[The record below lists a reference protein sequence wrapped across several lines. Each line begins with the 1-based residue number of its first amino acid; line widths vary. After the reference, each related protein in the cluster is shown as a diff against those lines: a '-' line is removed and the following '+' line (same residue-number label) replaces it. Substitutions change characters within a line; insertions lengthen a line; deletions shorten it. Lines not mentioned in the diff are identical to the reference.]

1 MEFRQHS
8 FKSPLRVKFKLSDEH
23 SLPFH
28 MGNSKCLTGS
38 EGVMEWIRP
47 TTTTWRII
55 YIFQVKHECEA
66 EWITCIF
73 YCFHLLH
80 ILTTW
85 WQVLWSEHK
94 AIVIR
99 NFHAPANLAGKSHC
113 DTGVGI
119 EISYFCYKNIKNR
132 NISAKMSINVFP
144 HTKHLHMLKGESR
157 ILRNETRLWKIT
169 KWQLHPIHFLWASK
183 VQNH

>member
-1 MEFRQHS
+1 MKLRQRLH
-8 FKSPLRVKFKLSDEH
+8 KSPLIQIFRQVFLVFSYGSSPPDFQNK
-23 SLPFH
+23 
-28 MGNSKCLTGS
+28 MSKGKWRS

-55 YIFQVKHECEA
+55 YIFQVKNECEA

-73 YCFHLLH
+73 YHCHLLH
-80 ILTTW
+80 TLTTW

-119 EISYFCYKNIKNR
+119 EISYFYYKNIKNR
-132 NISAKMSINVFP
+132 NILAKMSINVFSAEC
-144 HTKHLHMLKGESR
+144 TIM
-157 ILRNETRLWKIT
+157 
-169 KWQLHPIHFLWASK
+169 
-183 VQNH
+183 